1 MNRALIVIDMQ
12 NDFAAAGGSLAT
24 KEAINIVNNVTLF
37 SFIFSI
43 ITLKMIFVNQILEI
57 KLKFWK
63 IKNGVVRYAPFWQR
77 AVICKQRKK

>member
-1 MNRALIVIDMQ
+1 
-12 NDFAAAGGSLAT
+12 
-24 KEAINIVNNVTLF
+24 
-37 SFIFSI
+37 
-43 ITLKMIFVNQILEI
+43 MIFVNQILGI